1 MPACGRETS
10 DWRSWPP
17 DTDSHTE
24 TETRHS
30 SDASSRR
37 GSSYGTARRY
47 APEGAR
53 LSLAGAEA
61 GASSPT
67 RRPARRGR
75 IGARRYGMAR
85 GARVR
90 DRAAG
95 HVSSRKGT
103 HAACGGVVLQCRL
116 GRLCRGESLTLVA
129 RRVGVFAGRD
139 GVGIANLAVAAM
151 DPDFPA
157 ALVADD
163 VTGSGDRFLLRISVS
178 ARPRASR
185 LLHIPSA
192 LGIGHD
198 MSAFI
203 SLGHNDHLLCSPI
216 VCDTASEM
224 QRQRA
229 VDAKST

>member
-1 MPACGRETS
+1 
-10 DWRSWPP
+10 
-17 DTDSHTE
+17 
-24 TETRHS
+24 
-30 SDASSRR
+30 
-37 GSSYGTARRY
+37 
-47 APEGAR
+47 
-53 LSLAGAEA
+53 
-61 GASSPT
+61 
-67 RRPARRGR
+67 
-75 IGARRYGMAR
+75 MAR
-85 GARVR
+85 GARVP
-90 DRAAG
+90 AG
-95 HVSSRKGT
+95 SGYGT
-103 HAACGGVVLQCRL
+103 RVGQEAHAACGGVALQCRL
-116 GRLCRGESLTLVA
+116 DRLRRGESLTLVA
-129 RRVGVFAGRD
+129 WRVGVFAGRD

-203 SLGHNDHLLCSPI
+203 SLGHHDHLLYSPI

-229 VDAKST
+229 VDVRST